1 MREYPEVQKPTSR
14 PSSGLSPLRRIGD
27 SSMRSVNWN
36 LKISALYTLPT
47 RIWKHFVIQTK
58 AGIFPG
64 EAIIVEQT
72 KIAALPSTI
81 SDHFG
86 LPLAG
91 GDGWGL

>member
-27 SSMRSVNWN
+27 SSMISVNWN
-36 LKISALYTLPT
+36 LKISALCTLPT

-64 EAIIVEQT
+64 EAIIVEHG
-72 KIAALPSTI
+72 K
-81 SDHFG
+81 
-86 LPLAG
+86 LAITCNYEIFLTG
-91 GDGWGL
+91 KKGVYTHN

>member
-27 SSMRSVNWN
+27 SSMISVNWN
-36 LKISALYTLPT
+36 LKISALCTLPT

-64 EAIIVEQT
+64 EAIIVEHGKQSSLHL
-72 KIAALPSTI
+72 AAPMNPMRFFHL
-81 SDHFG
+81 
-86 LPLAG
+86 LAV
-91 GDGWGL
+91 